1 VSWVIVPA
9 AGTGA
14 RFGAG
19 LPKQYRVL
27 AEKPLIEQTLA
38 RLLAHPAIDGA
49 LVALASDDT
58 HWPTLAL
65 RLEKPLL
72 TCVGGENR
80 ADSVLAALRAL
91 PDTVDDDALVLVH
104 DAARPCVRHADLDR
118 LIDAARNDG
127 VGALLAAPV
136 RDTLKRGDVHAR
148 VVTTVPREQLW
159 RAQTPQVFRRGAL
172 MRALELA
179 RLDKAAITD
188 ESSAMERLG
197 LHPVLVEGNEDN
209 IKVTVAADLALAEC
223 ILAAQRGEA
232 AAMRARQ

>member
-118 LIDAARNDG
+118 LIHAARNDG

-148 VVTTVPREQLW
+148 VVATVPREQLW

>member
-148 VVTTVPREQLW
+148 VVATVPREQLW

>member
-1 VSWVIVPA
+1 MSWVIVPA
-9 AGTGA
+9 AGTGS

-19 LPKQYRVL
+19 MPKQYRML

-49 LVALASDDT
+49 LVALASDDA

-65 RLEKPLL
+65 RFDKPLL
-72 TCVGGENR
+72 TCAGGENR

-104 DAARPCVRHADLDR
+104 DAARPCIRHADLDR
-118 LIDAARNDG
+118 LIDAAQNDA
-127 VGALLAAPV
+127 VGALLAAPL
-136 RDTLKRGDVHAR
+136 RDTLKRGDVHAC
-148 VVTTVPREQLW
+148 VVATVPREQLW

-172 MRALELA
+172 TRALEQA
-179 RLDKAAITD
+179 RLDNAAITD

-223 ILAAQRGEA
+223 ILAAQRSELV
-232 AAMRARQ
+232 AMRAHQ